1 MEGKRYDTPKPV
13 SAGDIVEVQIE
24 SVGGKGDGIGKID
37 GFVIFVKGAQ
47 RDKKYKVKVVD
58 VKRTYAMG
66 EIVGEASESAAK
78 EESKTGEEET
88 PASDDETPADEPED
102 ESVEDDSTD
111 EEEE

>member
-13 SAGDIVEVQIE
+13 SAGDVVEVQIE

-66 EIVGEASESAAK
+66 EIVGEATGESAPK
-78 EESKTGEEET
+78 EETPEEKAPASEEET
-88 PASDDETPADEPED
+88 PADETDD
-102 ESVEDDSTD
+102 ESVEDDEESD
-111 EEEE
+111 EEE